1 MPETNQQKPDYRL
14 IFILLSGA
22 FISFLSNT
30 FLNVALPAIKNDFGV
45 STSAV
50 QWVSTAYM
58 LVSGIIIPTTA
69 YLMQKFS
76 ARALFLAAMFL
87 FLIGTTVSGFSP
99 MFGVLI
105 VGRMIQASGSAML
118 MPLLM
123 NIMISSFPP
132 KQRGTAMGLF
142 SLVMFFAPAIGPTL
156 SGIIV
161 QNFSW
166 HVLFFMMIP
175 FLILVLAVGFWKL
188 PEIKQTK
195 EAHIDL
201 ISIILS
207 TIGFGGVL
215 FGLSSAGEKGLAD
228 STVLIPLL
236 VGIASITLYV
246 MRQMNLEHPM
256 LDFRVYKYPMYTI
269 ASIIIGAA
277 NMALFAGMILIPIF
291 MQDIQG
297 LDPLDT
303 GLLMLPGAL
312 IMGFMS
318 PVSGKLFDIYGPKIM
333 AVLGLTIAVVTTFF
347 LSRLTIETP
356 FTYLLTVYMVRSLGM
371 TLVNTPVMTNGM
383 NALPAHLTPHGSS
396 LNSMLNQVS
405 GSIGIA
411 LLITVMQTYTNIQV
425 SQMDNPTEAMINDAT
440 LGGINLAFLV
450 GTGFLVVALISS
462 LFLKQVSNDDVIG
475 QSIAKARPI
484 DDNVKRLDP
493 EEK

>member
-161 QNFSW
+161 QSFSW

-188 PEIKQTK
+188 P
-195 EAHIDL
+195 
-201 ISIILS
+201 
-207 TIGFGGVL
+207 
-215 FGLSSAGEKGLAD
+215 
-228 STVLIPLL
+228 
-236 VGIASITLYV
+236 
-246 MRQMNLEHPM
+246 
-256 LDFRVYKYPMYTI
+256 
-269 ASIIIGAA
+269 
-277 NMALFAGMILIPIF
+277 
-291 MQDIQG
+291 
-297 LDPLDT
+297 
-303 GLLMLPGAL
+303 
-312 IMGFMS
+312 
-318 PVSGKLFDIYGPKIM
+318 
-333 AVLGLTIAVVTTFF
+333 
-347 LSRLTIETP
+347 
-356 FTYLLTVYMVRSLGM
+356 
-371 TLVNTPVMTNGM
+371 
-383 NALPAHLTPHGSS
+383 
-396 LNSMLNQVS
+396 
-405 GSIGIA
+405 
-411 LLITVMQTYTNIQV
+411 
-425 SQMDNPTEAMINDAT
+425 
-440 LGGINLAFLV
+440 
-450 GTGFLVVALISS
+450 
-462 LFLKQVSNDDVIG
+462 
-475 QSIAKARPI
+475 
-484 DDNVKRLDP
+484 
-493 EEK
+493 

>member
-1 MPETNQQKPDYRL
+1 MSETVQSKPDYRL
-14 IFILLSGA
+14 IIILLSGA

-76 ARALFLAAMFL
+76 AKSLFLAAMGL
-87 FLIGTTVSGFSP
+87 FLVGTIVSGFAP
-99 MFGVLI
+99 VFIVLI
-105 VGRMIQASGSAML
+105 IGRMIQASGSAML

-123 NIMISSFPP
+123 NIMIVSFPP
-132 KQRGTAMGLF
+132 NQRGTAMGLF
-142 SLVMFFAPAIGPTL
+142 SLVMFFAPAIGPTV
-156 SGIIV
+156 SGIV
-161 QNFSW
+161 VERYSW
-166 HVLFFMMIP
+166 HMLFFMMIP
-175 FLILVLAVGFWKL
+175 ILVIVLGVGFWKL
-188 PEIKQTK
+188 PKIKQHK
-195 EAHIDL
+195 EAHID
-201 ISIILS
+201 IPSIVLS

-215 FGLSSAGEKGLAD
+215 YGLSSAGEYGLAD
-228 STVLIPLL
+228 TRVLIPLFIGL
-236 VGIASITLYV
+236 AGVTTYV
-246 MRQMNLEHPM
+246 LRQMKLEHPM

-297 LDPLDT
+297 LSPLDT

-318 PVSGKLFDIYGPKIM
+318 PVSGKLFDMYGPKNM
-333 AVLGLTIAVVTTFF
+333 AVFGLTIAVVTTFF
-347 LSRLTIETP
+347 LSRLEIDTP
-356 FTYLLTVYMVRSLGM
+356 FTYLLTIYMVRALGM

-383 NALPAHLTPHGSS
+383 NSLPPHLTPHGSS

-411 LLITVMQTYTNIQV
+411 LLITVMQTYTNLQLRG
-425 SQMDNPTEAMINDAT
+425 MDNPTETMINQAT
-440 LGGINLAFLV
+440 LDGINLAFLV
-450 GTGFLVVALISS
+450 GTGFLFIGLVSAF
-462 LFLKQVSNDDVIG
+462 FLKRIVPDDVIG
-475 QSIAKARPI
+475 QSFTKARPI
-484 DDNVKRLDP
+484 DDEVKKLN
-493 EEK
+493 K